1 MGDRTDCCF
10 FHFFVSDDSFDSR
23 WCEGRSRLHLGRRLV
38 RLEGSLLGHRQPCRL
53 RCQVWD
59 DAHGSGGS
67 FRCGKGSYYFSVLQD
82 PAWCFASDD
91 WYGVWGSFVSVFSD
105 EADGLFVW
113 FFAGKMEKNSDDGLT
128 IWLFAG
134 VMEGNSDDGSIVR
147 GVVIGRSYMKA
158 LLWGT
163 LKTRLGSVNLNE
175 VLFGSLGCRIRVL
188 LTGEMLV
195 YFVGYGKTGVV
206 GREEYGGLLSGGW
219 LYDGWFEIRR
229 LSEGCWVKDRW
240 KVGRGV
246 VCGLCFEGSLAMVA
260 GVLRFGGS
268 MDVATVVIVV
278 RFAGSLDGFLVER
291 GTFPWVCAVTG
302 MAGGR
307 IWPSGA
313 RGRLQ
318 CLVIRCVLDSQGL
331 VRCVLDCRAKGLE
344 RGVLKIDDSDRVKRC
359 VLLVVWRRVKR
370 CIFGVHLTALKRAQ
384 LGIARCFLT
393 YLERREMGG
402 VGRGKQSGG
411 NMQAGPRGGGRGQQ
425 GNVTHIRPRG
435 PKRVLQGKYEVCTP
449 VGSKKARF
457 ASSSLVIEDDGNL
470 EVVSPLKTTSM
481 VEAVEQPRREP

>member
-1 MGDRTDCCF
+1 M
-10 FHFFVSDDSFDSR
+10 
-23 WCEGRSRLHLGRRLV
+23 
-38 RLEGSLLGHRQPCRL
+38 
-53 RCQVWD
+53 
-59 DAHGSGGS
+59 
-67 FRCGKGSYYFSVLQD
+67 
-82 PAWCFASDD
+82 
-91 WYGVWGSFVSVFSD
+91 
-105 EADGLFVW
+105 
-113 FFAGKMEKNSDDGLT
+113 
-128 IWLFAG
+128 
-134 VMEGNSDDGSIVR
+134 
-147 GVVIGRSYMKA
+147 
-158 LLWGT
+158 
-163 LKTRLGSVNLNE
+163 
-175 VLFGSLGCRIRVL
+175 
-188 LTGEMLV
+188 
-195 YFVGYGKTGVV
+195 
-206 GREEYGGLLSGGW
+206 
-219 LYDGWFEIRR
+219 
-229 LSEGCWVKDRW
+229 
-240 KVGRGV
+240 GRGK
-246 VCGLCFEGSLAMVA
+246 VA
-260 GVLRFGGS
+260 GE
-268 MDVATVVIVV
+268 DV
-278 RFAGSLDGFLVER
+278 
-291 GTFPWVCAVTG
+291 VTG

-393 YLERREMGG
+393 YLERRFVCVGGGSSMADEVIKLMSNLNFSEEELIEMEPMEGLGQEQQSKTEKWVVAKLFTMRKEDGVAVIRAFYSVWKEQPLEEAMDLVDSCLNKPVDAEGPYQFGEWLRVPLIRKRNGFQGVRRQSIVYTNREMGG